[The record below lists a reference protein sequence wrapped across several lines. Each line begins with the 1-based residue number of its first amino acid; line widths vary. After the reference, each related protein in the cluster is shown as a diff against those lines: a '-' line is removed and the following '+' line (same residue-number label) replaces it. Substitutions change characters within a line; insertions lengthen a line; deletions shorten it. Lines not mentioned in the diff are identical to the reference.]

1 MRIFCKF
8 RNNFPEVL
16 HKTSSSKNFGAFLKK
31 KTHAGVL
38 IQQNCGVKA
47 WTLLNRTPQQ
57 VLSCE
62 LAEILKTVIL

>member
-8 RNNFPEVL
+8 GNSFPEVL
-16 HKTSSSKNFGAFLKK
+16 HKTSSSKNFGTFFKK
-31 KTHAGVL
+31 KIHAGVL
-38 IQQNCGVKA
+38 IQQNCGIKA

-62 LAEILKTVIL
+62 LAEILRTVIL